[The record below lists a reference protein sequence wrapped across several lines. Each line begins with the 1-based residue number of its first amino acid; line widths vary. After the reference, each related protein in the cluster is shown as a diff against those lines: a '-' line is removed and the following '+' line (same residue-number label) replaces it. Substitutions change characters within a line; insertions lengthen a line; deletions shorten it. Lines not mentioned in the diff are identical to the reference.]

1 MDELGVGLAQCD
13 AVGFFH
19 RRSVQLPQAALDL
32 LARPAAV
39 GPPAAASANTT
50 THDRCKRTV
59 RRLQQL
65 PLRPRVAKVICAVYG
80 TLGHSRRNMPWRW
93 CRKKLLGDDEN
104 LRVEKCLVQRAMAI

>member
-1 MDELGVGLAQCD
+1 MDELGVGLAQCY

-19 RRSVQLPQAALDL
+19 RRSVQLPQAELDPH
-32 LARPAAV
+32 ARPAAV

-80 TLGHSRRNMPWRW
+80 TFGALSEKYALEMVQKKITGRR
-93 CRKKLLGDDEN
+93 
-104 LRVEKCLVQRAMAI
+104 